1 MSQFVGFGE
10 GCDVRAGGVWCLQ
23 QSASFLPFFLS
34 FPPPPPDG
42 CTVVYRSWCSQHSCV
57 HRSIE

>member
-23 QSASFLPFFLS
+23 QSASFLPSFLPS
-34 FPPPPPDG
+34 PHLLPMVAQLSIARG
-42 CTVVYRSWCSQHSCV
+42 VHSIAV
-57 HRSIE
+57 STAA